1 VIPTYLAE
9 AATHWEWV
17 SQGLW
22 HSLPLVVGFTKFI
35 AEKQKGIKMP
45 KATVSIETERFDL
58 ETLPAADGEE
68 GGFVEL
74 KTMSYGAFLKR
85 KDMITKMSVKG
96 QGKSAETLLEMAN
109 EKLTHYEFKEC
120 IVDHNLED
128 DGGTKLDFA
137 KPTAIQRLN
146 PRVGE
151 EISTYID
158 KLNKF
163 DAEDSDSDDPLG
175 TSPTT

>member
-1 VIPTYLAE
+1 MQ
-9 AATHWEWV
+9 WEWV
-17 SQGLW
+17 LEGLW
-22 HSLPLVVGFTKFI
+22 YSLPLLTGFIKYITKQ
-35 AEKQKGIKMP
+35 QKGIKMP
-45 KATVSIETERFDL
+45 KATVSIDTERFEL
-58 ETLPAADGEE
+58 TTLPAEGGEE
-68 GGFVEL
+68 GGWVEL

-109 EKLTHYEFKEC
+109 EKLTHYEFREC

-128 DGGTKLDFA
+128 DGGNKLDFS

-163 DAEDSDSDDPLG
+163 DEQDGEDPLDG
-175 TSPTT
+175 STTT

>member
-1 VIPTYLAE
+1 
-9 AATHWEWV
+9 
-17 SQGLW
+17 
-22 HSLPLVVGFTKFI
+22 
-35 AEKQKGIKMP
+35 MP
-45 KATVSIETERFDL
+45 KATVSIDSEKFDL
-58 ETLPAADGEE
+58 ETLPSDGTEDA
-68 GGFVEL
+68 GWVEL
-74 KTMSYGAFLKR
+74 RTMSYGEFLKR

-109 EKLTHYEFKEC
+109 EKLTHYEFKAC

-128 DGGTKLDFA
+128 DAGKKLDFS
-137 KPTAIQRLN
+137 KPTAIQKLN

-163 DAEDSDSDDPLG
+163 DQQDGEDPLD